1 MDDRRSFLRQRVL
14 REGKLVFNSGSSAI
28 SCIIRELGPGG
39 AKLRLPAPTCLPR
52 KVGLM
57 CLTSKLLYPAE
68 IVWCHEDELYVA
80 FTGEPRR
87 VLLSKMA
94 KPAVDT
100 DGVIRPAAVE
110 PTSPAI
116 RKH

>member
-14 REGKLVFNSGSSAI
+14 REGRLVFNAGSSVI
-28 SCIIRELGPGG
+28 NCIIRELGPSG
-39 AKLRLPAPTCLPR
+39 AKPRVPAPTCLPR

-57 CLTSKLLYPAE
+57 CLTSELLYPAE
-68 IVWCHEDELYVA
+68 IRWRHGDDLGVM

-87 VLLSKMA
+87 MPLSKMA
-94 KPAVDT
+94 KPPVDA
-100 DGVIRPAAVE
+100 DGVIRPPPVE
-110 PTSPAI
+110 TQPGI